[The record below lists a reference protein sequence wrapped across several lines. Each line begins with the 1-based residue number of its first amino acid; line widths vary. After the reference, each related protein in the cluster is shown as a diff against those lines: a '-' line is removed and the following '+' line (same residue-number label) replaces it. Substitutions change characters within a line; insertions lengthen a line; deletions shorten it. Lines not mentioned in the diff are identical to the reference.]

1 MAAIWIT
8 AKESSVPIARSISD
22 AELDVLKALWE
33 TGPSTVRA
41 LHESLQEQGRSWAYT
56 TVQTLLQRLLQ
67 KGYVQAD
74 TSGHAHLYS
83 ATSSRD
89 DLIGES
95 LGDLASRVCG
105 GSATPLLLNLAS
117 GHKFTSEELEQ
128 FRKLLDDLESKQKT
142 GARRRKKTDR

>member
-1 MAAIWIT
+1 M
-8 AKESSVPIARSISD
+8 PIARSISD

-33 TGPSTVRA
+33 GGPSTVRA
-41 LHESLQEQGRSWAYT
+41 LHESLQGHGRSWAYT

-67 KGYVQAD
+67 KGYVEAD

-83 ATSSRD
+83 AASSRD

-117 GHKFTSEELEQ
+117 GHKFSSDEIEQ
-128 FRKLLDDLESKQKT
+128 FRKLLDELESKQKT